1 MYNYNEIRNTIK
13 ANPICFVYKVNPK
26 KEFELI
32 IKSNK
37 KSDAKKQLKKKYKE
51 TDDSF
56 YLIIKLSFHKGT
68 GFLQGGPLK
77 AAVSVYKFKD
87 GKLSNQGNNKVYSSM
102 GGPVWFGKEFLEKYN
117 WNAKYLDTII
127 KKVINGKV
135 KLCLIAN
142 TSYEV
147 YFK

>member
-1 MYNYNEIRNTIK
+1 MYEYNNIRNTIK
-13 ANPICFVYKVNPK
+13 ANPVCFVYKINQK
-26 KEFELI
+26 KEFDLI

-37 KSDAKKQLKKKYKE
+37 KSDAKNQLKKKFKQS
-51 TDDSF
+51 DNSF

-87 GKLSNQGNNKVYSSM
+87 DKLSNQGNNKPYSKIA
-102 GGPVWFGKEFLEKYN
+102 GPVWFGKEFLEKYN
-117 WNAKYLDTII
+117 WNNKYLDTIV
-127 KKVINGKV
+127 KKLVNGKV
-135 KLCLIAN
+135 ELSLIAN